1 MQSEADQRSK
11 MYVELEIARLK
22 LLFKKVGF
30 DEEDIKNFII
40 SRKTNALKNNNE
52 LDLVICERLEE
63 DFGLNGKKL

>member
-30 DEEDIKNFII
+30 DIEGIKNFII
-40 SRKTNALKNNNE
+40 LRKTNALKYNNE
-52 LDLVICERLEE
+52 LDLVICDQLEE